1 LEHALSRK
9 KRFGWWGGWSLFVVL
24 ASTGCSPSPH
34 STAGDTDTARTSSE
48 AKFSGPWASLFESTY
63 AESTTDAERKA
74 LADGKISEQEY
85 TYFQT
90 KIVDCLAS
98 HGISA
103 RFGSDRGLEYTTER
117 DVKQEVINKC
127 NVENGIRIIALHDAI
142 ERNPHNL
149 NENEIM
155 VECLKRVRLVDAGY
169 TAAMF
174 GAGVNIDTFINTELF
189 DACNSDPLNYA
200 TSK

>member
-1 LEHALSRK
+1 LEHALSGK
-9 KRFGWWGGWSLFVVL
+9 KRLGWWGGWSLVVVL

-34 STAGDTDTARTSSE
+34 SASVVTDKARGSSE

-63 AESTTDAERKA
+63 AESNSEAERKA
-74 LADGKISEQEY
+74 LADGKISDQEY
-85 TYFQT
+85 AYFQD
-90 KIVDCLAS
+90 KIVGCLAS

-103 RFGSDRGLEYTTER
+103 RFGSDRSLEYNTKR

-127 NVENGIRIIALHDAI
+127 NVENGMRVIALRDAI
-142 ERNPHNL
+142 ERNPHNR

-155 VECLKRVRLVDAGY
+155 VECLKRVKLVDAGY

-174 GAGVNIDTFINTELF
+174 AAGVNIDTFINTELF
-189 DACNSDPLNYA
+189 DACNSDPLNHA